1 MSRTIWH
8 HVNGKTAESRSNR
21 FGDVYNPAT
30 GEVQARVSL
39 ASKAEVNPKDKNAVM
54 ACKKDGGKVGK
65 DLGGHDAC
73 VIPLPDK

>member
-1 MSRTIWH
+1 M
-8 HVNGKTAESRSNR
+8 KTASVLCALLVALAVLMPASEGAFAAASRSNI
-21 FGDVYNPAT
+21 YK
-30 GEVQARVSL
+30 SI
-39 ASKAEVNPKDKNAVM
+39 NPKDKNAVM

>member
-1 MSRTIWH
+1 M
-8 HVNGKTAESRSNR
+8 KTASVLCASLVAMAVLIPASQGAFAAASRSNIYKSI
-21 FGDVYNPAT
+21 D
-30 GEVQARVSL
+30 
-39 ASKAEVNPKDKNAVM
+39 PKDKKAVI